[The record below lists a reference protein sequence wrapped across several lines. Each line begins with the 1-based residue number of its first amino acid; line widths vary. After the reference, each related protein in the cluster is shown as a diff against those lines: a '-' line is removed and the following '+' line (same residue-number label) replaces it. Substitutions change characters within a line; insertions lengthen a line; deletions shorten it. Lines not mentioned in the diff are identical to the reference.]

1 MLDSSRHVAAQISGE
16 CVMRLFFAVKMPGTL
31 KQQLAGFV
39 DKLAAFPGR
48 VKWVE
53 AKNVH
58 LTLKFLG
65 EVPSDRL
72 PELKSAAENSAGENP
87 GCKIVVSDCGA
98 FPNMKSPRVFWVG
111 VTDAEKRLQSLQ
123 KSLDYNLGQLG
134 FERERKR
141 YSPHLT
147 VGRVKDQ
154 GGLGRLKE
162 AFAAAEFPR
171 VEVEV
176 ADIFLI
182 ESKLTPVGPIYTDL
196 MRFPLQKG
204 K

>member
-1 MLDSSRHVAAQISGE
+1 
-16 CVMRLFFAVKMPGTL
+16 MRLFFAVKMPAAL
-31 KQQLAGFV
+31 KEQLAEFV
-39 DKLAAFPGR
+39 GRLSGFPGR

-53 AKNVH
+53 TQNMH

-65 EVPSDRL
+65 EVSSDRL
-72 PELKSAAENSAGENP
+72 PELRSAAENAAGEHAS
-87 GCKIVVSDCGA
+87 CEILVSDCGA
-98 FPNMKSPRVFWVG
+98 FPNMKSPRVFWIG
-111 VTDAEKRLQSLQ
+111 VNDAEKRLQSLQ

-162 AFAAAEFPR
+162 AFAAAEFPP

-176 ADIFLI
+176 ADFFLI
-182 ESKLTPVGPIYTDL
+182 ESKLTPAGPIYTDL